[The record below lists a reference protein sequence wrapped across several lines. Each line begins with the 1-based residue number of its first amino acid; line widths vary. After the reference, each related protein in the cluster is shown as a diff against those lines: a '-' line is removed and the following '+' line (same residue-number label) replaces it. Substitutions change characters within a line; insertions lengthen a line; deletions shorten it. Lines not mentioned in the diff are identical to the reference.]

1 MSFIPTLTIY
11 PISEVLVGALEGIRE
26 VPALVAL
33 VALGVNFDVTGGRSE
48 DVFVLLQGYFIGV
61 GRRLA
66 HIAVGASTTGS
77 GVASAKVHGVRN

>member
-11 PISEVLVGALEGIRE
+11 PVSEVLVGALEGIRE

-33 VALGVNFDVTGGRSE
+33 VALGVKFNVTGGRSE
-48 DVFVLLQGYFIGV
+48 DIFVLLHGGLIGV

-66 HIAVGASTTGS
+66 HIAIGATTTGS